1 MNYLRKNTLKI
12 YKRNLIYQKSAKMVY
27 LFSIDI
33 GLFDMK
39 HRFETQRGGQ
49 GMEWDGEE
57 NSSGRNTSQITKEK
71 DEK

>member
-1 MNYLRKNTLKI
+1 MKI

-49 GMEWDGEE
+49 GMECGEE